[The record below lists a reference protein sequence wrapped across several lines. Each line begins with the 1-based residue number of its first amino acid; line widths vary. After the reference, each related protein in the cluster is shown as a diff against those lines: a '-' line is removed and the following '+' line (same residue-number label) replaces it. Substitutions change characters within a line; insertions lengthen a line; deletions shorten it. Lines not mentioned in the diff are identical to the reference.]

1 MSETTEHASA
11 APASSP
17 ASSHVPA
24 WRGHGTVP
32 VNLVLEGGAMRGQF
46 TAGVLDFFMDQK
58 LFCERVIGVSAGAL
72 CGYNYVAGEDG
83 RTCYLNTK
91 YCDDWRYLSM
101 KSFVR
106 TGNACGREFAFDEIP
121 NRLEPFDYAGF
132 DQSPMQLIAVSSD
145 LVTGEAD
152 YHPFA
157 DSLADLPYLIASS
170 SMPLV
175 SQIVDVDGKL
185 LLDGG
190 TCDSVPIVY
199 SMLTGARKHIVVLT
213 QAADYV
219 KGPNKLMAILRQR
232 YGLYPHYLERLQ
244 HRHYEYNRTYRAL
257 PRLHDAGKLFLIRP
271 PEPVTVGSMER
282 DADKLFA
289 LYEQGYA
296 EAARRWPA
304 LQGVPGGVKAGSA
317 HPHRKASRSHE
328 RPTHAALFPRSCPTR
343 TAAHRTEAAGRPP
356 HPRPHRSRRA
366 SRRSRTRV
374 EAAGRCAALS
384 PV

>member
-1 MSETTEHASA
+1 MAVTDLYNAEFMDHVSHPDYKYQMDCPDCTHEGVNPSCGDELTFSVRFADDGTIDEA
-11 APASSP
+11 AFT
-17 ASSHVPA
+17 
-24 WRGHGTVP
+24 GHG
-32 VNLVLEGGAMRGQF
+32 
-46 TAGVLDFFMDQK
+46 
-58 LFCERVIGVSAGAL
+58 C
-72 CGYNYVAGEDG
+72 
-83 RTCYLNTK
+83 
-91 YCDDWRYLSM
+91 
-101 KSFVR
+101 
-106 TGNACGREFAFDEIP
+106 
-121 NRLEPFDYAGF
+121 
-132 DQSPMQLIAVSSD
+132 AVSQAAADMMAD

-175 SQIVDVDGKL
+175 SQTVDVDGKL

-190 TCDSVPIVY
+190 TCDSVPIMY

-213 QAADYV
+213 QATDYV

-296 EAARRWPA
+296 EALRAWPA
-304 LQGVPGGVKAGSA
+304 LERYLAG
-317 HPHRKASRSHE
+317 
-328 RPTHAALFPRSCPTR
+328 
-343 TAAHRTEAAGRPP
+343 
-356 HPRPHRSRRA
+356 
-366 SRRSRTRV
+366 
-374 EAAGRCAALS
+374 
-384 PV
+384 

>member
-1 MSETTEHASA
+1 MSEPAQRIAASA
-11 APASSP
+11 SP
-17 ASSHVPA
+17 ASKQAPVHEPA
-24 WRGHGTVP
+24 WLGCAAEP

-46 TAGVLDFFMDQK
+46 TAGVLDFFMDRK

-91 YCDDWRYLSM
+91 YCTDWRYLSL

-106 TGNACGREFAFDEIP
+106 TGNACGREFAFDEVP
-121 NRLEPFDYAGF
+121 NKLEPFNYAAF
-132 DQSPMQLIAVSSD
+132 DESPMRLVAVSSD

-157 DSLADLPYLIASS
+157 DSRADLPYLVASS

-175 SQIVDVDGKL
+175 SQIVEADGKL

-199 SMLTGARKHIVVLT
+199 SMLTGAKKHIVVLT

-219 KGPNKLMAILRQR
+219 KGANKLMAILRQR
-232 YGLYPHYLERLQ
+232 YADFPHYIERLQ
-244 HRHYEYNRTYRAL
+244 HRHFEYNRMYRAL
-257 PRLHDAGKLFLIRP
+257 PRLHDEGRLFLIRP
-271 PEPVTVGSMER
+271 PEPVTVGSMEK
-282 DADKLFA
+282 DPDKLFA

-296 EAARRWPA
+296 EAARSWPA
-304 LQGVPGGVKAGSA
+304 L
-317 HPHRKASRSHE
+317 E
-328 RPTHAALFPRSCPTR
+328 RYLAC
-343 TAAHRTEAAGRPP
+343 
-356 HPRPHRSRRA
+356 
-366 SRRSRTRV
+366 
-374 EAAGRCAALS
+374 
-384 PV
+384 

>member
-1 MSETTEHASA
+1 MSIEAST
-11 APASSP
+11 PSSTQQK
-17 ASSHVPA
+17 PA
-24 WRGHGTVP
+24 WHNHATVQA
-32 VNLVLEGGAMRGQF
+32 NLVLEGGAMRGQF
-46 TAGVLDFFMDQK
+46 SAGVLDFFMDQK

-106 TGNACGREFAFDEIP
+106 TGNACGREFTFDDIP
-121 NRLEPFDYAGF
+121 NRLEPFNYEHFNA
-132 DQSPMQLIAVSSD
+132 SPMRLITVSSN

-152 YHPFA
+152 YHEFSDA
-157 DSLADLPYLIASS
+157 QGDLPYLIASS

-199 SMLTGARKHIVVLT
+199 SLLTGAKKHVVVLT
-213 QAADYV
+213 QAADYL

-232 YGLYPHYLERLQ
+232 YGLYPYYLDRLQ
-244 HRHYEYNRTYRAL
+244 HRHFEYNRLYREL
-257 PRLHDAGKLFLIRP
+257 QRLHTEGSLFLIQP
-271 PEPVTVGSMER
+271 PTAVTISSMEK
-282 DADKLFA
+282 DPDKLFA

-296 EAARRWPA
+296 QAARTWPA
-304 LQGVPGGVKAGSA
+304 LE
-317 HPHRKASRSHE
+317 HY
-328 RPTHAALFPRSCPTR
+328 
-343 TAAHRTEAAGRPP
+343 
-356 HPRPHRSRRA
+356 
-366 SRRSRTRV
+366 
-374 EAAGRCAALS
+374 LS
-384 PV
+384 S

>member
-1 MSETTEHASA
+1 MRTPLDQSLYPQSA
-11 APASSP
+11 ASCHA
-17 ASSHVPA
+17 PA
-24 WRGHGTVP
+24 WRGHSAAP

-91 YCDDWRYLSM
+91 YCTDWRYLSM

-121 NRLEPFDYAGF
+121 NRLEPFNYTAF
-132 DQSPMQLIAVSSD
+132 DESPMKLIAVSSD

-152 YHPFA
+152 FHEFT
-157 DSLADLPYLIASS
+157 DSRADLPYLIASS

-175 SQIVDVDGKL
+175 SQIVEVDGKM

-190 TCDSVPIVY
+190 TCDSVPLVY
-199 SMLTGARKHIVVLT
+199 SLLTGASKHVVVLT
-213 QAADYV
+213 QAAGYE

-232 YGLYPHYLERLQ
+232 YADFPYYLERLQ
-244 HRHYEYNRTYRAL
+244 HRHYDYNRIYRAL
-257 PRLHDAGKLFLIRP
+257 PRLHDAGELFLIRP
-271 PEPVTVGSMER
+271 PEPVTVGSMEK
-282 DADKLFA
+282 DAEKLFA

-296 EAARRWPA
+296 QAATQWPA
-304 LQGVPGGVKAGSA
+304 L
-317 HPHRKASRSHE
+317 E
-328 RPTHAALFPRSCPTR
+328 RYLAQ
-343 TAAHRTEAAGRPP
+343 
-356 HPRPHRSRRA
+356 
-366 SRRSRTRV
+366 
-374 EAAGRCAALS
+374 
-384 PV
+384 

>member
-1 MSETTEHASA
+1 MSTEPLAAAASNASPSPSRA
-11 APASSP
+11 ADAV
-17 ASSHVPA
+17 HEPA
-24 WRGHGTVP
+24 WRGHGTAP

-121 NRLEPFDYAGF
+121 NRLAPFNYAAF
-132 DQSPMQLIAVSSD
+132 DESPMQLVAVSSD

-152 YHPFA
+152 YHPFV
-157 DSLADLPYLIASS
+157 DSMADLPYLIASS

-199 SMLTGARKHIVVLT
+199 SLLTGARKHIVVLT
-213 QAADYV
+213 QADDYV

-232 YGLYPHYLERLQ
+232 YSLYPH
-244 HRHYEYNRTYRAL
+244 
-257 PRLHDAGKLFLIRP
+257 
-271 PEPVTVGSMER
+271 
-282 DADKLFA
+282 
-289 LYEQGYA
+289 
-296 EAARRWPA
+296 
-304 LQGVPGGVKAGSA
+304 
-317 HPHRKASRSHE
+317 
-328 RPTHAALFPRSCPTR
+328 
-343 TAAHRTEAAGRPP
+343 
-356 HPRPHRSRRA
+356 
-366 SRRSRTRV
+366 
-374 EAAGRCAALS
+374 
-384 PV
+384 